1 MQFSWQALGLILLGI
16 VTPTTRKKIHFRRWG
31 IGKST
36 YNNVH
41 IIVTEQLILFKII
54 TEQLICLMYFL

>member
-1 MQFSWQALGLILLGI
+1 MVSKLGI
-16 VTPTTRKKIHFRRWG
+16 KDNAIFMASIRIDTLGNHNPTTRKKIHFRRWG

-41 IIVTEQLILFKII
+41 IIVIEQLILFKII
-54 TEQLICLMYFL
+54 T

>member
-1 MQFSWQALGLILLGI
+1 MGLEMNHRGSSSGI
-16 VTPTTRKKIHFRRWG
+16 HDHLNCLVGQGNAIVE
-31 IGKST
+31 ST